1 MLVFTDT
8 FIKVG
13 IKDMVFHDA
22 VMKLKKTHPFNS
34 SFVNKINKLFAY
46 FPAQKAIS

>member
-8 FIKVG
+8 FVKVG

-22 VMKLKKTHPFNS
+22 VMDLKKKNTNLIVPLSVKSTN
-34 SFVNKINKLFAY
+34 N
-46 FPAQKAIS
+46 